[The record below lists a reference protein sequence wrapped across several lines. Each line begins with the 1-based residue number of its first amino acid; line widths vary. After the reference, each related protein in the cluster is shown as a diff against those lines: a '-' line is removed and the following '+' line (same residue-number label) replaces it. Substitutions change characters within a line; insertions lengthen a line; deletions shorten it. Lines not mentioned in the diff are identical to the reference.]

1 MSLTHI
7 FTSESVSEGHPDK
20 LADQIS
26 DSILDEALRQDRK
39 ARVAIETLVTHGL
52 AMIAGELTMEGYID
66 MAKIVRQTISNVG
79 YTDTDLGM
87 DGKTCGVIVSVQE
100 QSPDIAMGVDT
111 GGAGDQGMM
120 FGMATTE
127 TEELMPLSISLAHAL
142 TRRAAEVRRNHPSLG
157 LRPDMK
163 AQVSVEYVDGKAEAI
178 KTIVVSQ
185 QHGPQV
191 EQPAVREIVMDYIV
205 NPILGE
211 YERYNKGDIAYH
223 INPTGKFVI
232 GGPAG
237 DTGVTGRKI
246 IVDTYGGMC
255 PHGGGAF
262 SGKDPSKVDRSAA
275 YMARHVAKCIVTA
288 GLAERCVVTLAY
300 AIGVAEPVAIN
311 LETFGTETI
320 SHEEIV
326 KRVRGNFNMTPAGI
340 IQHLGLLD
348 GFQYLQTARNG
359 HFGNRSFPWESTE
372 AAAALR

>member
-191 EQPAVREIVMDYIV
+191 EQPPSVR
-205 NPILGE
+205 
-211 YERYNKGDIAYH
+211 
-223 INPTGKFVI
+223 
-232 GGPAG
+232 
-237 DTGVTGRKI
+237 
-246 IVDTYGGMC
+246 
-255 PHGGGAF
+255 
-262 SGKDPSKVDRSAA
+262 S
-275 YMARHVAKCIVTA
+275 
-288 GLAERCVVTLAY
+288 
-300 AIGVAEPVAIN
+300 
-311 LETFGTETI
+311 
-320 SHEEIV
+320 
-326 KRVRGNFNMTPAGI
+326 
-340 IQHLGLLD
+340 
-348 GFQYLQTARNG
+348 
-359 HFGNRSFPWESTE
+359 
-372 AAAALR
+372 